1 MIRCAGVLVCAVALA
16 GCAAS
21 ELVSTPEP
29 PPRLAQ
35 GVVGAT
41 LIAPAAGTRRME
53 PVRNRR
59 FIHPNLESPAPLPV
73 YPPALLP
80 QRLEPIVVCVD
91 AVIGV
96 AGAVTATAPRLDGE
110 CALRADV
117 DTTAFVDAALA
128 AIRAWTYAP
137 ALLCVAPDNFEG
149 EDACSA
155 DDVVETPTAV
165 RLSYAFRFSQT
176 DGTPDVER
184 VGAP

>member
-1 MIRCAGVLVCAVALA
+1 MRCVGAGLDASATAAACAGRRRGDADRA
-16 GCAAS
+16 GGRHAAHG
-21 ELVSTPEP
+21 T
-29 PPRLAQ
+29 
-35 GVVGAT
+35 GAH
-41 LIAPAAGTRRME
+41 
-53 PVRNRR
+53 RR
-59 FIHPNLESPAPLPV
+59 FIHPNLESPAPLPI

-155 DDVVETPTAV
+155 DDAVETPTAV